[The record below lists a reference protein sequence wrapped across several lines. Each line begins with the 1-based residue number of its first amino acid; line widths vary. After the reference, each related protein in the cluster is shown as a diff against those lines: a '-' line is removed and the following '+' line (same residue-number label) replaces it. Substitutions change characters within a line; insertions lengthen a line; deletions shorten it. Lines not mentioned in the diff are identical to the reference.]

1 MVFDAPSSVSYD
13 IKNAAEAW
21 EEVLRTPLELFSYV
35 IFTFPENLFAK
46 TLDVHTSTKGGMTEM
61 LQTIEDLT
69 TTSSTPCWGG
79 FKLHVVNADVSVRT
93 AKFIGF
99 QYVPA
104 KAKINAKRVAKE
116 VNPCVE
122 ELLSKGNLFLEADRL
137 DQISDSIAN
146 CKIIAER
153 LELPEDHSL
162 QFHAVNVEAVAT
174 AWQKALTTELDYFS
188 YVLCSVEK
196 DVPYREVVAQS
207 SKQGGL
213 TEMLKE
219 IKALA
224 PQGPVWGAF
233 KVHALGAKASDPV
246 VQYIGFQYAPLET
259 QASAER
265 VIVELRPHVI
275 GAFTQVKTFI
285 NVEAVEELPNV
296 DMLSKA
302 LQLDASYTLQLHTVL
317 NMKEAEAAFQE
328 VFNSDLDHFAY
339 AIVTAEEDEL
349 GKKTLTVQ
357 RSTEGGASEMVA
369 ALQKIRRPA
378 WGVFKVHSIDSHAET
393 PLVHV
398 VAFQYAVQPS
408 LDGTEM
414 PSAPS
419 KSPAPSRLVEEIRPL
434 MRGALRDA
442 ATFVDV
448 DNAEKLLAGESEK
461 LWASWLH
468 IPAERTLQLHPVK
481 GVADVISA
489 CQEVL
494 ASPVDTFAYAI
505 FTVTESPSAIRNIHV
520 HRHTEGGATEM
531 LEILKAQACPCWGAF
546 KVRSMDACGNNT
558 ATKYVGFQIAPE
570 QSACRLVA
578 EVKPHVVGALDKM
591 DAFIQVPKVE
601 HVVDAAAIR
610 AELQLPDSQLLQFH
624 AVKGVNDIAAAY
636 EEVINSAVDEFA
648 YIVVSVEE
656 NSSAN
661 KTLSAHKSTA
671 GGLTEMVE
679 RIKVQGSCY
688 GAFKV
693 QLVSETCER
702 VTKHVAF
709 QYTAP
714 GADPISSEVKPFVT
728 GVFHKADIFIETD
741 TIEKLTER
749 DYLMTELKV
758 HPELTLQFRAV
769 ESQNA
774 AAAWNEVLNT
784 EVDDFAYA
792 IFSLSDAHKYVE
804 VLDVQKST
812 EGGITEL
819 VEKIKALSA
828 EGRSVWGGFKVQSV
842 DDRSLLRKKP
852 KRAKF
857 VGFQYMSD
865 EAKTDVLE
873 VIPFACSA
881 LDKFN
886 LDMFIET
893 ADIADLENIEAIA
906 NHLKLNDEWTLY
918 EFGGPVRCRTE
929 IMMDLDS
936 MGKHKL
942 EVAQALDAWDKV
954 LSNNDEETYCIFALS
969 NDRTKLNV
977 VIHGSGPGHKACEA
991 ATDAMLNQNRP
1002 VWGCFRLQGKNE
1014 KADKASCR
1022 TKYIG
1027 FQVIPPATKPL
1038 VRSTVNLVKPL
1049 VMRTLKQAIVWVEA
1063 ESKECLTESVI
1074 IQKLGNDNTNE
1085 YDFGEALGAEAE
1097 KTIKECV
1104 ESHFSIVEAKV
1115 AAPSEEKEETATPA

>member
-369 ALQKIRRPA
+369 ALQ
-378 WGVFKVHSIDSHAET
+378 
-393 PLVHV
+393 
-398 VAFQYAVQPS
+398 
-408 LDGTEM
+408 
-414 PSAPS
+414 
-419 KSPAPSRLVEEIRPL
+419 
-434 MRGALRDA
+434 
-442 ATFVDV
+442 
-448 DNAEKLLAGESEK
+448 
-461 LWASWLH
+461 
-468 IPAERTLQLHPVK
+468 
-481 GVADVISA
+481 
-489 CQEVL
+489 
-494 ASPVDTFAYAI
+494 
-505 FTVTESPSAIRNIHV
+505 
-520 HRHTEGGATEM
+520 
-531 LEILKAQACPCWGAF
+531 
-546 KVRSMDACGNNT
+546 
-558 ATKYVGFQIAPE
+558 
-570 QSACRLVA
+570 
-578 EVKPHVVGALDKM
+578 
-591 DAFIQVPKVE
+591 
-601 HVVDAAAIR
+601 
-610 AELQLPDSQLLQFH
+610 
-624 AVKGVNDIAAAY
+624 
-636 EEVINSAVDEFA
+636 
-648 YIVVSVEE
+648 
-656 NSSAN
+656 
-661 KTLSAHKSTA
+661 
-671 GGLTEMVE
+671 
-679 RIKVQGSCY
+679 KVQGSCY

>member
-369 ALQKIRRPA
+369 ALQ
-378 WGVFKVHSIDSHAET
+378 
-393 PLVHV
+393 
-398 VAFQYAVQPS
+398 
-408 LDGTEM
+408 
-414 PSAPS
+414 
-419 KSPAPSRLVEEIRPL
+419 
-434 MRGALRDA
+434 
-442 ATFVDV
+442 
-448 DNAEKLLAGESEK
+448 
-461 LWASWLH
+461 
-468 IPAERTLQLHPVK
+468 
-481 GVADVISA
+481 
-489 CQEVL
+489 
-494 ASPVDTFAYAI
+494 
-505 FTVTESPSAIRNIHV
+505 
-520 HRHTEGGATEM
+520 
-531 LEILKAQACPCWGAF
+531 KAQACPCWGAF